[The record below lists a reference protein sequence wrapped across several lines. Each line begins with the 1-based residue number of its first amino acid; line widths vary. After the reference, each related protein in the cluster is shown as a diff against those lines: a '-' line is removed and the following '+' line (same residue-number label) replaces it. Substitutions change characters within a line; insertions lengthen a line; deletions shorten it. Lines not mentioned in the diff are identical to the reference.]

1 MCLEN
6 ISQIFSFL
14 DIPIFD
20 FSIGYHKI
28 IPEDLLIEAPG
39 NAHTGKSVLLF
50 NLISGFL
57 KKRRGK
63 ITLGRRCTY
72 RIARNRGAKMNQIT
86 EIAHENYAKE
96 SLHVAHIQFFIE
108 NKSK

>member
-6 ISQIFSFL
+6 ISHIFSFL
-14 DIPIFD
+14 GIPIFD

>member
-14 DIPIFD
+14 GIPIFD

-86 EIAHENYAKE
+86 EITRK
-96 SLHVAHIQFFIE
+96 LRQR
-108 NKSK
+108 KSAYCSHSVFD